1 LKKDQE
7 YHQKIPARLAMNE
20 NMIAL
25 FLNDSY
31 LSVRFSVDVKKVVFN
46 KLELNKDGPKFCFTL
61 INPSNRL
68 SVDLCPLSNDHD
80 TAEVIYK
87 DWENRIDLFKTKC
100 KNA

>member
-1 LKKDQE
+1 
-7 YHQKIPARLAMNE
+7 MNE

-46 KLELNKDGPKFCFTL
+46 KLEPKDDKNFCFTL